1 MKTFISTKFC
11 FIKKFYNAIKKE
23 IKWEYLTA
31 FKDKKKKTSKG
42 QINTYISNIS
52 TVLTNLN
59 ITLVVIS
66 VSWNKNH
73 DYYIIIGLNINCI
86 ISKYKLHS
94 MYLGSLL
101 TMWFLRLDSILDS
114 VCFSL
119 VKSPNTSYQKA
130 YIYITYAIWG
140 WLRLIERSWE
150 YT

>member
-31 FKDKKKKTSKG
+31 FKDKKTSKG

-52 TVLTNLN
+52 TVLTNLH

-114 VCFSL
+114 IYSWFYL
-119 VKSPNTSYQKA
+119 VKSPNASYQKA
-130 YIYITYAIWG
+130 NIYI
-140 WLRLIERSWE
+140 
-150 YT
+150 